1 MKRNL
6 RAAACVALSLVAPCG
21 FSASAAE
28 SEDASTLLPSEPFMF
43 SLGNLDLTAGGL
55 AGGALSWSW
64 QQGGPSDSGGH
75 DRAQASGELRSWLRV
90 QRTFDNGMMLGLR
103 TDLLLA
109 HDRLSGDIYDN
120 DTFERLFLYWQMGFG
135 RVEVGQQDGAAYT
148 LALTGPEVDPLVSVE
163 QRHISL
169 FRNPVTGRDFG
180 QFFKQVTAVQTSSNY
195 AKINYLTPR
204 ILGIQFGAS
213 FTPETVRTPLPWT
226 GNPQNN
232 ANEQHD
238 IWELGASY
246 TGYISGVALGLT
258 AGYAQG
264 SQRENTIE
272 GANLYDWSV
281 GGELAYLLDDTKI
294 SIGGAYRETNAWLL
308 DVDQALR
315 GARTGGEH
323 LSATVENGP
332 WRLGAETSVAHAAG
346 PVDYG
351 ITGFQA
357 TLGYQFTPAIE
368 LTGGWQWYHYARN
381 AGVFTNGRPAIRMN
395 AGYIGLSYI
404 L

>member
-1 MKRNL
+1 MKLTL
-6 RAAACVALSLVAPCG
+6 RAACVGLSLAALA
-21 FSASAAE
+21 SASAWAGE
-28 SEDASTLLPSEPFMF
+28 SENPSDLFPSEPFMW
-43 SLGNLDLTAGGL
+43 SLGDLDLTVGGL
-55 AGGALSWSW
+55 AGGALSHSW
-64 QQGGPSDSGGH
+64 QQGGY
-75 DRAQASGELRSWLRV
+75 DRTQASGELRSWLRV
-90 QRTFDNGMMLGLR
+90 QRTFDNGMMLGVR

-120 DTFERLFLYWQMGFG
+120 DTVEHLFLYWQMGFG
-135 RVEVGQQDGAAYT
+135 RVEVGQQDGAALA
-148 LALTGPEVDPLVSVE
+148 LALTGPEIDPLVSLE
-163 QRHISL
+163 ARHISL

-204 ILGIQFGAS
+204 ILGIQIGAS
-213 FTPETVRTPLPWT
+213 FTPETVRSPLPWT
-226 GNPQNN
+226 GNPRNN

-238 IWELGASY
+238 IWEVGATY
-246 TGYISGVALGLT
+246 TGYVSGVAVGLT

-264 SQRENTIE
+264 SQRENTLQ

-281 GGELAYLLDDTKI
+281 GGELAYLLDDTKFT
-294 SIGGAYRETNAWLL
+294 IGGAYRETNAWLL
-308 DVDQALR
+308 DVYEALR

-332 WRLGAETSVAHAAG
+332 WRFGAETSVAHAAG

-351 ITGFQA
+351 ITGYQA
-357 TLGYQFTPAIE
+357 TLGYQLTPAIE
-368 LTGGWQWYHYARN
+368 LTGGWQWVDYARN
-381 AGVFTNGRPAIRMN
+381 AGLFTNGRPTIRMN

>member
-1 MKRNL
+1 MKL
-6 RAAACVALSLVAPCG
+6 RPRTACVGLSLALG
-21 FSASAAE
+21 SFSAWAGE
-28 SEDASTLLPSEPFMF
+28 SDNAPALLPSEPFTW
-43 SLGNLDLTAGGL
+43 SIGNLDLTVGGL
-55 AGGALSWSW
+55 AGGALSYAW
-64 QQGGPSDSGGH
+64 QQDGH
-75 DRAQASGELRSWLRV
+75 NRAQASGELRSWLRM
-90 QRTFDNGMMLGLR
+90 QRIFDNGMILGAR

-109 HDRLSGDIYDN
+109 HDRLSGDIYDS
-120 DTFERLFLYWQMGFG
+120 DTIERLFLYWQMGFG

-148 LALTGPEVDPLVSVE
+148 LALTGPEIDPLVSLE
-163 QRHISL
+163 ARHISL
-169 FRNPVTGRDFG
+169 FRNAETGRDFG

-204 ILGIQFGAS
+204 ILGIQFGVS
-213 FTPETVRTPLPWT
+213 FTPETVRSPLPWT

-238 IWELGASY
+238 IWEVGASY
-246 TGYISGVALGLT
+246 TGYVSDVAVGLT

-264 SQRENTIE
+264 SQRENSLR

-281 GGELAYLLDDTKI
+281 GGELAYLFGDTKLTV
-294 SIGGAYRETNAWLL
+294 GGAYRETNAWLL
-308 DVDQALR
+308 DVDEVLN

-323 LSATVENGP
+323 LSLSAENGP
-332 WRLGAETSVAHAAG
+332 WRFGAETSVAHAAG
-346 PVDYG
+346 PVHYG
-351 ITGFQA
+351 ITGYQA

-368 LTGGWQWYHYARN
+368 LTGGWQWYDYARN
-381 AGVFTNGRPAIRMN
+381 TGLFTNGRSTIRMN

>member
-1 MKRNL
+1 MARENGVTKLFVR
-6 RAAACVALSLVAPCG
+6 AACVALSLVAAG
-21 FSASAAE
+21 SVSASAAD
-28 SEDASTLLPSEPFMF
+28 SDNPPDLLPSEPF
-43 SLGNLDLTAGGL
+43 SWSIGNLDVNVGGL
-55 AGGALSWSW
+55 AGGALSYAW
-64 QQGGPSDSGGH
+64 QQDGY
-75 DRAQASGELRSWLRV
+75 DRAQAGGELRSWLRV
-90 QRTFDNGMMLGLR
+90 QRTFDNGMILGAR

-120 DTFERLFLYWQMGFG
+120 DTVERLFLFWQMGFG

-148 LALTGPEVDPLVSVE
+148 LALTGPEIDPLISLE
-163 QRHISL
+163 ARHISL

-204 ILGIQFGAS
+204 ILGIQIGAS
-213 FTPETVRTPLPWT
+213 FTPETVRSPLPWT
-226 GNPQNN
+226 GNPRNN
-232 ANEQHD
+232 ANEQHN
-238 IWELGASY
+238 IWEVGASY
-246 TGYISGVALGLT
+246 TGYVSGVAVGLT

-264 SQRENTIE
+264 NQRENTLQ

-281 GGELAYLLDDTKI
+281 GGELAYLLDETKLT
-294 SIGGAYRETNAWLL
+294 IGGAYRETNAWLL
-308 DVDQALR
+308 DVDEALR

-323 LSATVENGP
+323 LSASLENGR
-332 WRLGAETSVAHAAG
+332 WRLGAETSVAHASG

-351 ITGFQA
+351 ITGYQA

-381 AGVFTNGRPAIRMN
+381 AGLFYNDRRTIRMD

>member
-1 MKRNL
+1 ML
-6 RAAACVALSLVAPCG
+6 RAACVGLSLALG
-21 FSASAAE
+21 SFSARAG
-28 SEDASTLLPSEPFMF
+28 EDENASNPLPSEPFNW
-43 SLGNLDLTAGGL
+43 SIGNLDLTAGGL
-55 AGGALSWSW
+55 AGGAFSYAW
-64 QQGGPSDSGGH
+64 QRGVH
-75 DRAQASGELRSWLRV
+75 DRAQASGELRSWLLV
-90 QRTFDNGMMLGLR
+90 QRTFDNGMILGAR

-120 DTFERLFLYWQMGFG
+120 DTIEHLFLFWQMGFG
-135 RVEVGQQDGAAYT
+135 RVELGQQDGAAYT
-148 LALTGPEVDPLVSVE
+148 MALTGPEIDPLVSLE
-163 QRHISL
+163 ARHISL
-169 FRNPVTGRDFG
+169 FRNPATGREFG

-204 ILGIQFGAS
+204 ILGIQFGVS
-213 FTPETVRTPLPWT
+213 FTPETVRSPLPWT
-226 GNPQNN
+226 GNPQNT

-238 IWELGASY
+238 IWEVGASY
-246 TGYISGVALGLT
+246 TGYVSGVAVGLT

-264 SQRENTIE
+264 SQRESSLQ

-281 GGELAYLLDDTKI
+281 GGELAWLLDDTKLT
-294 SIGGAYRETNAWLL
+294 IGGAYRETNAWLL
-308 DVDQALR
+308 DVDDVLR

-323 LSATVENGP
+323 LSLTAENGP

-351 ITGFQA
+351 ITGYQA

-368 LTGGWQWYHYARN
+368 LTGGWQWYDYARN
-381 AGVFTNGRPAIRMN
+381 TGLFSNGRPTIRMN